1 LGGAFSFAAG
11 RGTRRAIYQDRY
23 RDEIS
28 ERVVAARRALRN
40 LAINAA
46 RREVARFSTDCE
58 SRSEIPTENP
68 TERPHVGPRATPV
81 PLQTKSPKR
90 RRPGRSRN

>member
-1 LGGAFSFAAG
+1 MGDAFSFAAG

-46 RREVARFSTDCE
+46 RRRVPAL
-58 SRSEIPTENP
+58 PQ
-68 TERPHVGPRATPV
+68 PHQHSSFIRG
-81 PLQTKSPKR
+81 LYH
-90 RRPGRSRN
+90 